1 MLSGHHLVL
10 ASMCQDVKTDDTT
23 RRAYQNTMD
32 DTDTKQKLSVVFA
45 FETGYPIKDKA
56 CWRWLEKHFL
66 LDPSSINLILL
77 HCEQI
82 HSPTLEMCSYRY
94 LDIEDASRYLPYDI
108 WNVLRKRKYPYHEV
122 VLMESTMSISRSILH
137 FMKYDAPRHSLL
149 VLGGG
154 SLHPMIVPQFLMG
167 SVSSDIVSKIDTN
180 PVLLVRTRLFKDISD
195 LRSDTVGA
203 AYLGLIQKEDTR
215 SICIAVDAHHVLSL
229 VRYCLKNLLRKED
242 TVQILH
248 CASDETA
255 STLTTVNKNII
266 KMTTRLNHF
275 LNEPEQL
282 DAILLDFSGDPRDK
296 ILEHVNVEM
305 AKSIDMLVIGNR
317 TSSKLS
323 MLGSTAQ
330 YLLHHANV
338 PVMMIPD
345 SLLQDYSNDEEWQSY
360 PE

>member
-1 MLSGHHLVL
+1 
-10 ASMCQDVKTDDTT
+10 
-23 RRAYQNTMD
+23 MD
-32 DTDTKQKLSVVFA
+32 DTKLSVVFA

-82 HSPTLEMCSYRY
+82 HSPSLEMCSYRY
-94 LDIEDASRYLPYDI
+94 LDIEDASRYLAYDI
-108 WNVLRKRKYPYHEV
+108 WNELRKKKYPYHEV
-122 VLMESTMSISRSILH
+122 VLMESTMSISGSILH
-137 FMKYDAPRHSLL
+137 FMKYDVPRHSLL

-154 SLHPMIVPQFLMG
+154 GSSHPVIVPQFLMG
-167 SVSSDIVSKIDTN
+167 SVSNDVVSKIDTN

-203 AYLGLIQKEDTR
+203 AYLGLVEDTQR

-242 TVQILH
+242 AVQILH

-255 STLTTVNKNII
+255 STLTAVNKSII
-266 KMTTRLNHF
+266 QMTTELSSF
-275 LNEPEQL
+275 LNEKEQF
-282 DAILLDFSGDPRDK
+282 DAILVDFCGDPRDK

-305 AKSIDMLVIGNR
+305 AKSIDILVIGNR
-317 TSSKLS
+317 ARSNLSKTI
-323 MLGSTAQ
+323 LGSTAQ
-330 YLLHHANV
+330 YLLQHANV

-345 SLLQDYSNDEEWQSY
+345 SLLREYSNDEEWELY